1 MYILQINTNVFR
13 YMFYL
18 YFVLHAT
25 GFCFGVVTMLVMSGL
40 LQVVLPCA
48 GASHVRV
55 QSVRSEV

>member
-1 MYILQINTNVFR
+1 
-13 YMFYL
+13 MFYL